1 MKHIQTVGLMCL
13 AVCALMATG
22 ASGASA
28 SVFLAHPTGKVLIKA
43 LNNHIFTTGP
53 EKQFVT
59 ICTTV
64 SVSEPPESVVAT
76 LASLS
81 LEIHTKYDNCT
92 FNGVAATVTTAR
104 WFYSADNGLVRL
116 LNIFTITRSV
126 GPCTITIPST
136 SNQDLFTAKYLNV
149 GRELEID
156 HNIANLSS
164 EGVGAF
170 CPYALENKGTY
181 TGVTL
186 VALENGGLLRWDQL

>member
-1 MKHIQTVGLMCL
+1 MRYIQAVGLMC
-13 AVCALMATG
+13 AVVCTMVAVG
-22 ASGASA
+22 ASSASA
-28 SVFLAHPTGKVLIKA
+28 SLFLAHPPGRVLIKA

-59 ICTTV
+59 TCTTV
-64 SVSEPPESVVAT
+64 SVSEPPESVAA
-76 LASLS
+76 LRSLN
-81 LEIHTKYDNCT
+81 LEIHTKYDGCT
-92 FNGVAATVTTAR
+92 FNGLVAATVSTAR

-116 LNIFTITRSV
+116 LNIFTI
-126 GPCTITIPST
+126 IPTGLACEIKILSA

-164 EGVGAF
+164 EGAGAV
-170 CPYALENKGTY
+170 CAYALENKGTY

-186 VALENGGLLRWDQL
+186 VALENGGLLRWDQ